1 MIDDYGTTSLY
12 ISVTV
17 AQEAPVS
24 FYYKVSSEANY
35 DKLHFYIDNNEKG
48 NWSGEVAWTQ
58 ASYTIPAGTHTL
70 KWEYTKDV
78 YSTSGSDCA
87 WIDNVVFPPTTV
99 ITDVETVTEQNVNI
113 YPNPATDVINIE
125 LGENASDIVI
135 YNSLGQVIRHLAEI
149 SGTVQVNI
157 SDLDAGMYFIKINNK
172 VEKVV
177 RQ

>member
-24 FYYKVSSEANY
+24 FYYKVSSEADY
-35 DKLHFYIDNNEKG
+35 DKLHFYIDDSEKG

-58 ASYTIPAGTHTL
+58 ASYTIPTGSHIL

-99 ITDVETVTEQNVNI
+99 ITNVETVTEQNVNVF
-113 YPNPATDVINIE
+113 PNPATDIINIE
-125 LGENASDIVI
+125 LGESTSDIMI
-135 YNSLGQVIRHLAEI
+135 YNSLGQVVRHLV
-149 SGTVQVNI
+149 GMTGNVQMNI
-157 SDLDAGMYFIKINNK
+157 ADLNAGMYFISVGDK
-172 VEKVV
+172 VEKVIK
-177 RQ
+177 R